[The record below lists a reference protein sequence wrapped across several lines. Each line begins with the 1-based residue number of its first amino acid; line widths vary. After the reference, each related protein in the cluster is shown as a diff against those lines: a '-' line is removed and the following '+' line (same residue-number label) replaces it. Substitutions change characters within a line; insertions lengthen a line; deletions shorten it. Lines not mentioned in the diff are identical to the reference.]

1 MTILRLIDVILA
13 PTLTLF
19 QKDSLSEFVYQL
31 RGAITIIVEPILRSP
46 QLAGLIG
53 CRFTIGSE
61 LIARSLW
68 PNDRSFLPYIC
79 GPIYNY
85 RYSVVRCNFANAKKV
100 CFEPFGPN
108 CTISGD
114 HQSVLRSNNCHSICL
129 PLVFFFLDWWER
141 KTNFHLPFASFSCF
155 LWSFVSFLATASAFV
170 FEPKLFGETFAQQ
183 PKQSPPIF
191 GPLPTSS
198 SLPGSGSILKLHK
211 VAFRAKISIKVVPP
225 LFLGETEQG
234 CEFDWCQGCQI
245 KL

>member
-1 MTILRLIDVILA
+1 MTLNNIIIMTILRLIDVILA

-183 PKQSPPIF
+183 PKQSPPI
-191 GPLPTSS
+191 L
-198 SLPGSGSILKLHK
+198 
-211 VAFRAKISIKVVPP
+211 VPYP
-225 LFLGETEQG
+225 QALLFLGQEV
-234 CEFDWCQGCQI
+234 F
-245 KL
+245 